1 MMKNERKA
9 LTAKE
14 VSEIYGINLGT
25 LANLRWSKLGPKYY
39 RAGAGRRI
47 VYKPE
52 DVEKWLFASPILTID
67 SLDGQR

>member
-1 MMKNERKA
+1 MMKQERKA

-14 VSEIYGINLGT
+14 VSEIYGINLGS

-39 RAGAGRRI
+39 RNGRRI

-52 DVEKWLFASPILTID
+52 DIEQWLFSQPILTID
-67 SLDGQR
+67 SVKE

>member
-14 VSEIYGINLGT
+14 VSEIYGINLGS
-25 LANLRWSKLGPKYY
+25 LANCRWSKRGPRYY
-39 RAGAGRRI
+39 RTGRRI

-52 DVEKWLFASPILTID
+52 DVEQWLFSQPVHTID
-67 SLDGQR
+67 SVKE